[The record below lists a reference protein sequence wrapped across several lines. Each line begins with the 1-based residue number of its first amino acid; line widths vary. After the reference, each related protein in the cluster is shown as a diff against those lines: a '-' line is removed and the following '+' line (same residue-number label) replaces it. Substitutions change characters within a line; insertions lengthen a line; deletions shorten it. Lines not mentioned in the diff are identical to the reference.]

1 MNRVDVAAAGIAV
14 PAWKKEVRAFAAA
27 VLRELAIE
35 DWELSIVLCDDPFIA
50 ELNARYRGVQGPT
63 DVLSFSQE
71 DQPGG
76 PAPGQTHPAGDVVV
90 SLATLRRN
98 AARYGQPAET
108 ELKRLLIH
116 GILHLRGLDHP
127 PAGDG
132 EMLEL
137 QERVLQRVQEKR
149 IGI

>member
-1 MNRVDVAAAGIAV
+1 MNKVYIAAAGIPI
-14 PAWKKEVRAFAAA
+14 PAWKNEVRAFAAA
-27 VLRELAIE
+27 VLRELSIE
-35 DWELSIVLCDDPFIA
+35 DWELSILLCDDPFIA
-50 ELNARYRGVQGPT
+50 ELNGRYRGVQKPT
-63 DVLSFSQE
+63 DVLSFPQE
-71 DQPGG
+71 GQPGG
-76 PAPGQTHPAGDVVV
+76 PAPGQAHPAGDVVI

-98 AARYGQPAET
+98 AARLGQPAET

-132 EMLEL
+132 GMLEL
-137 QERVLQRVQEKR
+137 QERVLQRVQEKK